1 MNNLLGN
8 MPPVV
13 KNLLILN
20 VIMFIITV
28 IGEQQGIRMTYLLGG
43 YVFGSPFFEPY
54 QMVTH
59 FFMHGGMFH
68 IFFNMWIF
76 LMLGA
81 YLENIWGPKRFFIF
95 YVFCAFGSVLEQVWG
110 PKRFFIFYVA
120 TALGAFVFHQL
131 VGYIEFKQ
139 IENEIIAA
147 GYDIFEINKRISD
160 LHVQGMIFTEPLLRD
175 YQISIGVPVVG
186 ASGAVYGLLAAFAYL
201 FPNTQLMLLFPPIP
215 VKAKWLVLFLVGI
228 ALYNSIQSQPGD
240 NIAHLA
246 HLGGALVGFII
257 VLIWKQDKKN
267 FY

>member
-1 MNNLLGN
+1 

-20 VIMFIITV
+20 VVMFIVTV

-59 FFMHGGMFH
+59 FFMHGGLFH
-68 IFFNMWIF
+68 IFFNMFALVI
-76 LMLGA
+76 
-81 YLENIWGPKRFFIF
+81 
-95 YVFCAFGSVLEQVWG
+95 FGSVLEQVWG
-110 PKRFFIFYVA
+110 PKRFFIFYIA
-120 TALGAFVFHQL
+120 TALGAFVFHQV
-131 VGYIEFKQ
+131 VGYMEFKQ
-139 IENEIIAA
+139 IETALIAD
-147 GYDIFEINKRISD
+147 GYDMFEVNKRISE

-175 YQISIGVPVVG
+175 YQIAIGVPVVG

-228 ALYNSIQSQPGD
+228 ALFNSVRSQPGD

-246 HLGGALVGFII
+246 HLGGAVVGFII
-257 VLIWKQDKKN
+257 VLIWQRDKKN

>member
-20 VIMFIITV
+20 VVMFIVTI

-59 FFMHGGMFH
+59 FFMHGGLFH
-68 IFFNMWIF
+68 IFFNMFALVI
-76 LMLGA
+76 
-81 YLENIWGPKRFFIF
+81 
-95 YVFCAFGSVLEQVWG
+95 FGSVLEQVWG
-110 PKRFFIFYVA
+110 PKRFFIFYIA
-120 TALGAFVFHQL
+120 TALGAFIFHQV
-131 VGYIEFKQ
+131 VGYMEFKQ
-139 IENEIIAA
+139 IESALIAD
-147 GYDIFEINKRISD
+147 GYDMFEVNKRISE

-175 YQISIGVPVVG
+175 YQIAIGVPVVG

-228 ALYNSIQSQPGD
+228 ALFNSVRSQPGD

-246 HLGGALVGFII
+246 HLGGAVVGFII
-257 VLIWKQDKKN
+257 VLIWQRDKKN

>member
-1 MNNLLGN
+1 MNNILGN

-20 VIMFIITV
+20 VIMFIITY

-59 FFMHGGMFH
+59 FFMHGGLFH
-68 IFFNMWIF
+68 IFFNMFALVIF
-76 LMLGA
+76 GSALEQVWGA
-81 YLENIWGPKRFFIF
+81 KRFFIF
-95 YVFCAFGSVLEQVWG
+95 Y
-110 PKRFFIFYVA
+110 IA
-120 TALGAFVFHQL
+120 TALGAFVFHQI

-139 IENEIIAA
+139 LETALLSE
-147 GYDIFEINKRISD
+147 GYDIFEINKKISE
-160 LHVQGMIFTEPLLRD
+160 LHAQGMIFTEPLLRD
-175 YQISIGVPVVG
+175 YQIAIGVPVVG

-215 VKAKWLVLFLVGI
+215 VKAKWLVLFLIGI
-228 ALYNSIQSQPGD
+228 ALYNSIRSQPGD

-257 VLIWKQDKKN
+257 VLLWQRDTKK

>member
-68 IFFNMWIF
+68 IFFNMFALVI
-76 LMLGA
+76 
-81 YLENIWGPKRFFIF
+81 
-95 YVFCAFGSVLEQVWG
+95 FGSVLEQVWG

>member
-1 MNNLLGN
+1 

-20 VIMFIITV
+20 VVMFIVTV
-28 IGEQQGIRMTYLLGG
+28 IGEQQGIRMTYVLGG

-59 FFMHGGMFH
+59 FFMHGGLFH
-68 IFFNMWIF
+68 IFFNMF
-76 LMLGA
+76 AL
-81 YLENIWGPKRFFIF
+81 
-95 YVFCAFGSVLEQVWG
+95 VVFGSALEQVWG
-110 PKRFFIFYVA
+110 PKRFFIFYIA
-120 TALGAFVFHQL
+120 TALGAFIFHQV
-131 VGYIEFKQ
+131 VGYMEFKQ
-139 IENEIIAA
+139 IESALIAD
-147 GYDIFEINKRISD
+147 GYDMFEVNKRISE

-175 YQISIGVPVVG
+175 YQIAIGVPVVG

-228 ALYNSIQSQPGD
+228 ALFNSVRSQPGD

-246 HLGGALVGFII
+246 HLGGAVVGFII
-257 VLIWKQDKKN
+257 VLIWQRDKKN

>member
-20 VIMFIITV
+20 IIMFIITV

-68 IFFNMWIF
+68 IFFNMFALVI
-76 LMLGA
+76 
-81 YLENIWGPKRFFIF
+81 
-95 YVFCAFGSVLEQVWG
+95 FGSVLEQVWG